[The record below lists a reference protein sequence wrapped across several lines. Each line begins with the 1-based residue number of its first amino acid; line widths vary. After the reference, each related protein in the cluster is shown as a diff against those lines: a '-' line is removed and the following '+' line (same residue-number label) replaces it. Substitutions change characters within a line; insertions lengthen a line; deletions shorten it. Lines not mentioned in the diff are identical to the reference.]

1 MTLPTKTI
9 RQIEASLARAVG
21 ENEPGIAVGIAQ
33 AGRMVWGGARGL
45 ANLKSQEVFSTK
57 TPFRICS
64 ISKQFSC
71 ALVMREVAAGRIDPT
86 AHPSRYV
93 PWTKVLDRELTIAHL
108 MQNKS
113 GIRDQW
119 VMAMFMGARA
129 EQKFT
134 LADGVSAVKHAPTSM
149 WTPGSQNLYC
159 NANFEILGEVLQR
172 VTGESVAAL
181 LQKHIFV
188 PLMMSDTT
196 LGVDT
201 AEPISGDARG
211 YRFVDGAWQEEE
223 NAIHWGASAGIV
235 STIEDLL
242 KWAACLRDPAAAGL
256 PWVGDITR
264 ASPFNDGN
272 PATYACGIN
281 HAINAGGYPKREML
295 AHAGALRGWRST
307 LMHFVAE
314 DTSIAVF
321 MNRTNSPSGKLPRG
335 VAMEILEALKIPPI
349 WQSTKAPRKRVS
361 LAGAGLNA
369 GVYVSRD
376 QGLMIQLRDH
386 KGAAEVFSHLDWSAL
401 SAGGAGE
408 DAKTI
413 ATEDG
418 GMKMRVGSPAELTL
432 TMRDDNVCTVMQRI
446 KSSKPTAGPFKSGGR
461 FTCAP
466 INSSVEVFVDDTKP
480 KQVALAF
487 TGIFGEGGV
496 YRLTVVNNEV
506 AWFDLPR
513 GVDESPPGRVL
524 VVFDP
529 IENTIEVSCILARRV
544 IFRTDQHGNG
554 STVVSLVAH

>member
-1 MTLPTKTI
+1 MPLPTKTI

-21 ENEPGIAVGIAQ
+21 GSDSEPGVAVGIAQ
-33 AGRMVWGGARGL
+33 GGKMVWGGGRGL
-45 ANLKSQEVFSTK
+45 ANLKSQQVFGTN

-64 ISKQFSC
+64 ISKQFCC
-71 ALVMREVAAGRIDPT
+71 ALVMHEVAAGRVDLS

-93 PWTKVLDRELTIAHL
+93 PWARVLDGQLTIAHM

-129 EQKFT
+129 EQRFT
-134 LADGVSAVKHAPTSM
+134 LADGVTAVKHAPASM

-159 NANFEILGEVLQR
+159 NANFELLGQVLQS
-172 VTGESVAAL
+172 VTGKHFSEL
-181 LQKHIFV
+181 LQTHILA
-188 PLMMSDTT
+188 PLKMHDTSV
-196 LGVDT
+196 GIDT
-201 AEPISGDARG
+201 AEAIAGDTRG
-211 YRFVDGAWQEEE
+211 YRHIDGAWVEEE
-223 NAIHWGASAGIV
+223 NRVHWAASAGMV

-242 KWAACLRDPAAAGL
+242 KWAACLRNPKAAGL
-256 PWVGDITR
+256 PWVEDITR
-264 ASPFNDGN
+264 AIPFNDGT

-281 HAINAGGYPKREML
+281 HAINAVGNSKREML

-369 GVYVSRD
+369 GVYVSRE

-401 SAGGAGE
+401 CAGE

-418 GMKMRVGSPAELTL
+418 GMKMRVDSPAELTL

-446 KSSKPTAGPFKSGGR
+446 KPSRPASGPFKSGGR
-461 FTCAP
+461 FICAP
-466 INSSVEVFVDDTKP
+466 IKSSAEVFVNQQGT
-480 KQVALAF
+480 VELAF
-487 TGIFGEGGV
+487 TGIFGEGV
-496 YRLTVVNNEV
+496 SYPLTVVCDEV
-506 AWFDLPR
+506 AWFDLSR

-524 VVFDP
+524 VSFDAVNNAL
-529 IENTIEVSCILARRV
+529 ELSCMLARRIV
-544 IFRTDQHGNG
+544 FRGA
-554 STVVSLVAH
+554 S

>member
-1 MTLPTKTI
+1 
-9 RQIEASLARAVG
+9 
-21 ENEPGIAVGIAQ
+21 
-33 AGRMVWGGARGL
+33 
-45 ANLKSQEVFSTK
+45 
-57 TPFRICS
+57 
-64 ISKQFSC
+64 
-71 ALVMREVAAGRIDPT
+71 
-86 AHPSRYV
+86 
-93 PWTKVLDRELTIAHL
+93 
-108 MQNKS
+108 
-113 GIRDQW
+113 
-119 VMAMFMGARA
+119 
-129 EQKFT
+129 
-134 LADGVSAVKHAPTSM
+134 
-149 WTPGSQNLYC
+149 
-159 NANFEILGEVLQR
+159 
-172 VTGESVAAL
+172 
-181 LQKHIFV
+181 
-188 PLMMSDTT
+188 
-196 LGVDT
+196 
-201 AEPISGDARG
+201 
-211 YRFVDGAWQEEE
+211 
-223 NAIHWGASAGIV
+223 
-235 STIEDLL
+235 
-242 KWAACLRDPAAAGL
+242 
-256 PWVGDITR
+256 
-264 ASPFNDGN
+264 
-272 PATYACGIN
+272 
-281 HAINAGGYPKREML
+281 
-295 AHAGALRGWRST
+295 
-307 LMHFVAE
+307 
-314 DTSIAVF
+314 

>member
-33 AGRMVWGGARGL
+33 GGTMVWGGGRGL
-45 ANLKSQEVFSTK
+45 ANLKSQQVFGTQ

-64 ISKQFSC
+64 ISKQFCC
-71 ALVMREVAAGRIDPT
+71 ALMMHEVAAGRVDLS

-93 PWTKVLDRELTIAHL
+93 PWARVLDSSLTLSHL

-119 VMAMFMGARA
+119 VMAMMMGARA
-129 EQKFT
+129 EQRFT
-134 LADGVSAVKHAPTSM
+134 LADGVTVVKHAPASM

-159 NANFEILGEVLQR
+159 NANFELLGQVLQS
-172 VTGESVAAL
+172 VTGKHFSEL
-181 LQKHIFV
+181 LQTHILA
-188 PLMMSDTT
+188 PLMMHDTSV
-196 LGVDT
+196 GIDT
-201 AEPISGDARG
+201 AEAIAGDTRG
-211 YRFVDGAWQEEE
+211 YRHIEGAWVEEE
-223 NAIHWGASAGIV
+223 NRVHWAASAGMV

-242 KWAACLRDPAAAGL
+242 KWAACLRNPKAAGL
-256 PWVGDITR
+256 PWVEDITR
-264 ASPFNDGN
+264 ATPFNDGA

-281 HAINAGGYPKREML
+281 HAINAVGNSKREML

-349 WQSTKAPRKRVS
+349 WQSTKAPRKGVS
-361 LAGAGLNA
+361 LAGAGLSA
-369 GVYVSRD
+369 GVYVSRE

-401 SAGGAGE
+401 FAGA
-408 DAKTI
+408 DPKSI

-418 GMKMRVGSPAELTL
+418 GMKLRVDSPAELTL

-446 KSSKPTAGPFKSGGR
+446 KPARPASGPFKSGGR
-461 FTCAP
+461 FECAP
-466 INSSVEVFVDDTKP
+466 IKSSAEVFVGE
-480 KQVALAF
+480 QGAVELVFA
-487 TGIFGEGGV
+487 GVFGEGV
-496 YRLTVVNNEV
+496 RYPLAVVNAEV
-506 AWFDLPR
+506 AWFDLSR
-513 GVDESPPGRVL
+513 GVDESPPGRML
-524 VVFDP
+524 VRYDAKEDALEF
-529 IENTIEVSCILARRV
+529 SCMLARRV
-544 IFRTDQHGNG
+544 RFRRR
-554 STVVSLVAH
+554 A